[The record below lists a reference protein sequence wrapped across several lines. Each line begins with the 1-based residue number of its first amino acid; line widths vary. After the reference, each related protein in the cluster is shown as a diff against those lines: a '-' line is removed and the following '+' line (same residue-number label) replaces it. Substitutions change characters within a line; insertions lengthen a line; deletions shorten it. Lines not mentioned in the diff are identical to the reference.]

1 MSDAAAVGGT
11 GGSSA
16 GSSGTLGDVMVG
28 RVATLFSGVSR
39 AALGTAF
46 SLTLFASAAYA
57 DEIKSFDI
65 PRQEATTAVRLFGAQ
80 SGLQVLA
87 TVDDLKGKRVN
98 AVAGK
103 LDVHAALRQMLAGTG
118 LTYRATDANTVL
130 IEKPRAT
137 ATPKLLQ
144 DSAASP
150 PAAASQNPAEAPKE
164 ASSDQVEKVTVTGS
178 RIRGARNKS
187 IPVIDISR
195 EDIDKTGYSS
205 TEQVVQSLP
214 QNYTGGENGASEAG
228 RFGSQGGVFN
238 VGSSS
243 GVNLRGLGT
252 TSTLVLIDGHR
263 VASAIRG
270 TAVDISLIPLSAI
283 ERVEILTDGAS
294 AIYGSDAIAGV
305 ANFILRKDFEGA
317 ETRARYGMVTDGP
330 TEEFLVAQAVGT
342 NWMGGNALLNFQ
354 HRRRSALQTI
364 DRDFSKTALHPN
376 DLLPENE
383 DTSAM
388 FNARHELGDGFEIFG
403 IGLYA
408 NRDSLR
414 NFRSTLQTYSRDSN
428 TEFYGLAS
436 GVSYD
441 FGDDWNVELSGTY
454 SEQVDLVTA
463 MYTQGINP
471 GYVNGTPEI
480 DNQFLLWSA
489 DLQVT
494 GSLFE
499 LPAGNVRTALGGTW
513 REEEAL
519 YKTIFLND
527 YLTRSTGAL
536 FAEVYAPIVGEANAF
551 PLFERLEFS
560 AAVRYDDYSD
570 FGDTINPRYGV
581 FWSPMEDIGIR
592 AAYSTSFRAPSVADQ
607 FSGKFGNFVV
617 VFPFANP
624 AGAPP
629 TVPVFMLRGGGDPL
643 DPETAESITAG
654 ITVTPDFW
662 EGLTLTVEYF
672 DIDFQDRIITPPLDS
687 TMLLQPAIYG
697 SLLTPL
703 ADDAAAAAYL
713 NARLAEGYVLNNPFG
728 FPLTGIRYAYNG
740 LLQNAAHVQESG
752 VDFRIAFPFTIEENK
767 FSFQGNLA
775 YISELSTAFT
785 DNSTPVNILNT
796 FGNPVQYRG
805 RASLSWSAGE
815 FGATAAA
822 NYSGQYRDTT
832 AIPNRTVESYVTAD
846 LLMTYSPEA
855 LDNFT
860 FNVSVTDLFDEEP
873 PYVQGL
879 VQGVHFDPGNITPL
893 GRFVAVEVRT
903 QW

>member
-1 MSDAAAVGGT
+1 MALRVD
-11 GGSSA
+11 
-16 GSSGTLGDVMVG
+16 TL
-28 RVATLFSGVSR
+28 LSGVSR
-39 AALGTAF
+39 AAIGAAF
-46 SLTLFASAAYA
+46 SLTLLVSTAAA
-57 DEIKSFDI
+57 GEVKTFNI
-65 PRQEATTAVRLFGAQ
+65 PVQEATSAIRVFGTQ

-98 AVAGK
+98 AVVGK
-103 LDVHAALRQMLAGTG
+103 LDVHDALRQMLAGTG
-118 LTYRATDANTVL
+118 LTYRETDANTVL

-137 ATPKLLQ
+137 AASHPASISTGTIM
-144 DSAASP
+144 AAAQSQAE
-150 PAAASQNPAEAPKE
+150 PAAAAAEAPSD
-164 ASSDQVEKVTVTGS
+164 ASDTRVEKVVVTGS
-178 RIRGARNKS
+178 RIRGAKNKTA
-187 IPVIDISR
+187 PVIEITRD
-195 EDIDKTGYSS
+195 DIDKTGYSS
-205 TEQVVQSLP
+205 TEQIVQSLP

-238 VGSSS
+238 LSSGS

-283 ERVEILTDGAS
+283 ERVEVLTDGAS

-305 ANFILRKDFEGA
+305 VNFILRKDFEGA

-330 TEEFLVAQAVGT
+330 TQEFLVAQAVGT
-342 NWMGGNALLNFQ
+342 SWTGGNAFANFQ
-354 HRRRSALQTI
+354 HRRRDALMTS
-364 DRDFSKTALHPN
+364 DREFSKTALHPN
-376 DLLPENE
+376 DLLPESE
-383 DTSAM
+383 DTSAV
-388 FNARHELGDGFEIFG
+388 FNIRQELGDGFEVFG

-414 NFRSTLQTYSRDSN
+414 HFRSTLQTYSYDTN

-441 FGDDWNVELSGTY
+441 FGEDWNVEVSGTY
-454 SEQVDLVTA
+454 SEQVDLVVA

-471 GYVNGTPEI
+471 GYVNGTPAI
-480 DNQFLLWSA
+480 DNQFLVWSG
-489 DLQVT
+489 DVQVT
-494 GSLFE
+494 GSLFD
-499 LPAGNVRTALGGTW
+499 LPGGGVRTAFGATW

-519 YKTIFLND
+519 YKTTFLND
-527 YLTRSTGAL
+527 FLTRSASAL
-536 FAEVYAPIVGEANAF
+536 FAEIYAPIVSEANAF
-551 PLFERLEFS
+551 PLFQRLEFS

-581 FWSPMEDIGIR
+581 FWSPMEDVGIR

-607 FSGKFGNFVV
+607 FSGKFGNFVFV
-617 VFPFANP
+617 YPFANP

-629 TVPVFMLRGGGDPL
+629 TVPVLMLRGGGEPL
-643 DPETAESITAG
+643 DPETAESFTAG

-662 EGLTLTVEYF
+662 EGLTVTVEYF
-672 DIDFQDRIITPPLDS
+672 DIDFQDRIITPPLDA

-703 ADDAAAAAYL
+703 ADDAAATAYI
-713 NARLAEGYVLNNPFG
+713 NARLAEGYVFQNPFG
-728 FPLTGIRYAYNG
+728 LPLTGIRYAYNA

-752 VDFRIAFPFTIEENK
+752 IDFRIAFPFKIDENN

-785 DNSTPVNILNT
+785 DNSTAVEILNT

-815 FGATAAA
+815 FGTTVAG
-822 NYSGQYRDTT
+822 NYSGTYRDTT
-832 AIPNRTVESYVTAD
+832 AIPNREVESYVTAD
-846 LLMTYSPEA
+846 LLMTYAPEA

-903 QW
+903 KW